1 MARLLGVD
9 IPKKKRIVISLTYLH
24 GVGNSLAKQI
34 CKKLSLSEDTKTE
47 TLTDSQVVD
56 IRKVLDDYTLE
67 GDLRREKSLN
77 IKRLMDLGCYRGIR
91 HRLGLPVRGQVTQ
104 KNARTRKGP
113 KKTMANKKK

>member
-9 IPKKKRIVISLTYLH
+9 IPKNKRIVISLTYLH

-34 CKKLSLSEDTKTE
+34 CKKLNLSEDTKTE
-47 TLTDSQVVD
+47 TLNDAQVVD

>member
-9 IPKKKRIVISLTYLH
+9 IPKNKRIVISLTYLY
-24 GVGNSLAKQI
+24 GVGHSMAKQI
-34 CKKLSLSEDTKTE
+34 CKKLSLSEHTKTE

-56 IRKVLDDYTLE
+56 IRKVLDTYTLE
-67 GDLRREKSLN
+67 GDLRRERSLN